1 MSSDSFFFPD
11 KVGILQSHDM
21 PHEFRRDVEASV
33 KMVQNGYE
41 LHYEGKEF
49 IADNLDDA
57 LSMIRKWME
66 KFEKTEGRGE
76 EKGNSDHEE

>member
-1 MSSDSFFFPD
+1 MSKDGFLFED
-11 KVGILQSHDM
+11 RVGVLPSIKDE
-21 PHEFRRDVEASV
+21 PHEFRMPVEASI

-49 IADNLDDA
+49 IAENLDDG
-57 LSMIRKWME
+57 LKMIREWME

-76 EKGNSDHEE
+76 EKSS